1 MDIKAIIKDWLP
13 KAEAY
18 FSTFPWKNLLTYLFF
33 LLIAFVFWLMLFFQK
48 QNVEGTYRLP
58 LKYTNIPENV
68 VFNNTLPQYI
78 DISVTDNGSE
88 IFKLDIRKRDSLEI
102 NVSELA
108 EEGNTILQGEQFR
121 QLLRTKFASS
131 TIIRG
136 YYPMTL
142 SLETSELESKE
153 LVVTFDGELTTS
165 RANLIAGDVSFIP
178 EKVMAYGSR
187 ESLNQL
193 TTAATEYTLFKN
205 LNATSQLPIK
215 INPVEGVRFSPSEVE
230 IYIPV
235 VEFTEQSFDIAIT
248 ATHLPR
254 NIDVKFF
261 PSRAKVSF
269 SVTLED
275 YVEIVPEDFAI
286 ELDYREFRNNDDGRV
301 ELKITKSPASIID
314 PKISPSSVEFLFENI
329 N

>member
-102 NVSELA
+102 NVTELT

-153 LVVTFDGELTTS
+153 LVINVEKLVLGKSIQVGDLKFEGLEL
-165 RANLIAGDVSFIP
+165 
-178 EKVMAYGSR
+178 
-187 ESLNQL
+187 LNAKNAVVCRVQL
-193 TTAATEYTLFKN
+193 TRAARGDAAAAATE
-205 LNATSQLPIK
+205 I
-215 INPVEGVRFSPSEVE
+215 EDEESEE
-230 IYIPV
+230 S
-235 VEFTEQSFDIAIT
+235 E
-248 ATHLPR
+248 
-254 NIDVKFF
+254 
-261 PSRAKVSF
+261 
-269 SVTLED
+269 
-275 YVEIVPEDFAI
+275 
-286 ELDYREFRNNDDGRV
+286 
-301 ELKITKSPASIID
+301 
-314 PKISPSSVEFLFENI
+314 SSEE
-329 N
+329 

>member
-102 NVSELA
+102 NVTELA

-153 LVVTFDGELTTS
+153 LVVTFDGELTTN

-269 SVTLED
+269 SVTLKD
-275 YVEIVPEDFAI
+275 YVEIAPEDFAI

-301 ELKITKSPASIID
+301 ELKLTKSPASIID